1 MILDLKLKKPIN
13 PIYMKNVFFL
23 LLLSFGI
30 VSCENKPTTN
40 QSTDDAVVNSTSAE
54 TSSETPTDDSKSEI
68 SNSGVYTYKDNS
80 TELQITVSGNRW
92 MGKTVIVSGFGA
104 EYDNQN
110 AQYDNGIIN
119 GNDLYESSGNIKIGY
134 IDGNSLV
141 ATVFDRQVTLRK

>member
-1 MILDLKLKKPIN
+1 M
-13 PIYMKNVFFL
+13 L
-23 LLLSFGI
+23 LLTVGI
-30 VSCENKPTTN
+30 VTCEN
-40 QSTDDAVVNSTSAE
+40 QSNENTIENSTSAE
-54 TSSETPTDDSKSEI
+54 TPSETSSEASPDESNTEV

-110 AQYDNGIIN
+110 AQYDIGNMN
-119 GNDLYESSGNIKIGY
+119 SNDLYESSGNFKIRY
-134 IDGNSLV
+134 MDGKSLV

>member
-1 MILDLKLKKPIN
+1 MKKILITL
-13 PIYMKNVFFL
+13 FL
-23 LLLSFGI
+23 SAVLI
-30 VSCENKPTTN
+30 SCENKLSVEQTSSSNESTTTESSTSPDETSQSSSNELNQETTTN
-40 QSTDDAVVNSTSAE
+40 GIYS
-54 TSSETPTDDSKSEI
+54 
-68 SNSGVYTYKDNS
+68 YKDNS

-110 AQYDNGIIN
+110 AQYDNGIVN

-141 ATVFDRQVTLRK
+141 ATIFDRQVTLRK

>member
-1 MILDLKLKKPIN
+1 
-13 PIYMKNVFFL
+13 MKNVFFL

-134 IDGNSLV
+134 IDGNSLL

>member
-1 MILDLKLKKPIN
+1 
-13 PIYMKNVFFL
+13 MKNVFFL

-40 QSTDDAVVNSTSAE
+40 QSSDEAVENSSSAE

>member
-1 MILDLKLKKPIN
+1 MILNLKLKKLNNTIL
-13 PIYMKNVFFL
+13 MKKIIFL
-23 LLLSFGI
+23 LILSAGI
-30 VSCENKPTTN
+30 IACENKTTS
-40 QSTDDAVVNSTSAE
+40 QSNESIEENSTSSDA
-54 TSSETPTDDSKSEI
+54 SSETSTDESKSEI
-68 SNSGVYTYKDNS
+68 SNGGVYSYKDNS

-110 AQYDNGIIN
+110 AQYDNGFVN

-141 ATVFDRQVTLRK
+141 ASVFDRQVTLRK

>member
-1 MILDLKLKKPIN
+1 M
-13 PIYMKNVFFL
+13 L
-23 LLLSFGI
+23 LLNVGI
-30 VSCENKPTTN
+30 VTCEN
-40 QSTDDAVVNSTSAE
+40 QSNENTIENSTSAE
-54 TSSETPTDDSKSEI
+54 TPSETSSEASPDESNTEI

-110 AQYDNGIIN
+110 AQYDIGNMN
-119 GNDLYESSGNIKIGY
+119 SNDLYESSGNFKIRY
-134 IDGNSLV
+134 MDGKSLV

>member
-1 MILDLKLKKPIN
+1 
-13 PIYMKNVFFL
+13 MKNIFFL

-40 QSTDDAVVNSTSAE
+40 QSSDEAVENSSSTE

>member
-1 MILDLKLKKPIN
+1 
-13 PIYMKNVFFL
+13 MKTIFFL

-40 QSTDDAVVNSTSAE
+40 QSTDDAVENSTSAE
-54 TSSETPTDDSKSEI
+54 TSSETPTDDSNSEI
-68 SNSGVYTYKDNS
+68 SNSGIYTYKDNS

-92 MGKTVIVSGFGA
+92 MGKTVIVSGFGE

>member
-1 MILDLKLKKPIN
+1 M
-13 PIYMKNVFFL
+13 L
-23 LLLSFGI
+23 LLTVGI
-30 VSCENKPTTN
+30 VTCEN
-40 QSTDDAVVNSTSAE
+40 QSNENTIENSTSAE
-54 TSSETPTDDSKSEI
+54 TPSETSSEASPDESNTEI

-110 AQYDNGIIN
+110 AQYDIGNMN
-119 GNDLYESSGNIKIGY
+119 SNDLYESSGNFKIRY
-134 IDGNSLV
+134 MDGKSLV

>member
-1 MILDLKLKKPIN
+1 
-13 PIYMKNVFFL
+13 MKNVFFL

-30 VSCENKPTTN
+30 VSCENKSTTN
-40 QSTDDAVVNSTSAE
+40 QSSDEAVENSSSAE

>member
-1 MILDLKLKKPIN
+1 
-13 PIYMKNVFFL
+13 MKNVFFL